1 MLQAEKKVN
10 NIKHEEPDI
19 TAFYVWVLKYL
30 IWGASKGLRKEE
42 MSW

>member
-19 TAFYVWVLKYL
+19 TAFYVWVLNYL
-30 IWGASKGLRKEE
+30 I
-42 MSW
+42 